1 MSDYLKWF
9 NERCGEGLAA
19 YLAALAFF
27 LPLSPTVTNYLLV
40 PLPLLLLWGWRQKQL
55 AQLTERRAA
64 GLVAAF
70 ALVGAVSLAVA
81 PRFFESAYNY
91 VHLMG
96 RYVLIYF
103 AVLLGVQTRRQAY
116 HVVGAVLASS
126 LLVSAY
132 GIYQYFHG
140 VAMLTS
146 EWVDVAQ
153 FPTLK
158 TRAFSTLQNPNL
170 LAAFLLMVMSLAGG
184 IFFSTQRLRIRLPLL
199 LVGAVALLCLI
210 FTYSRGAWVSLV
222 VITVICG
229 FLFSRRLLWV
239 LGPALG
245 IIGFFARDLVVARV
259 ASIFNPTDTSA
270 TLRMAL
276 WESTWSMIADHP
288 VTGIG
293 WGAYQFVY
301 PAYDFFIQDPGTIIF
316 HAHNLY
322 LNIAAELGL
331 PGIALFL
338 LALLAHVA
346 IGFRV
351 LRQTRLPEQRGI
363 VMGLIAVVIGVL
375 VNGMTD
381 FALFNIEISMLF
393 WLFVALIAVLA
404 RCEAQAAIS
413 EEKPHIGISV

>member
-1 MSDYLKWF
+1 MSDWMKWL

-19 YLAALAFF
+19 YLAVLAFF
-27 LPLSPTVTNYLLV
+27 LPLSPNVTNHLLV
-40 PLPLLLLWGWRQKQL
+40 PLPFLLLWAWRQKQL
-55 AQLTERRAA
+55 AHLTERRAA
-64 GLVAAF
+64 GLFGAF
-70 ALVGAVSLAVA
+70 ALVGALSLAVS

-91 VHLMG
+91 VYLMG

-103 AVLLGVQTRRQAY
+103 AILLGIQTRPQAY
-116 HVVGAVLASS
+116 RVVGAVLASS
-126 LLVSAY
+126 LFVSGY

-184 IFFSTQRLRIRLPLL
+184 IFFSTAKLRFRLPLL
-199 LVGAVALLCLI
+199 LVGGVALLCLI

-222 VITVICG
+222 FITVICG
-229 FLFSRRLLWV
+229 VLFSRRLLWV

-245 IIGFFARDLVVARV
+245 VIGFFARDLVVARV
-259 ASIFNPTDTSA
+259 VSIFNPTDTSS

-276 WESTWSMIADHP
+276 WESTWGMIADHP

-301 PAYDFFIQDPGTIIF
+301 PTYDFFVLDPGTIIF

-338 LALLAHVA
+338 LALSAHLA

-351 LRQTRLPEQRGI
+351 LRHTRMPEQRGVVI
-363 VMGLIAVVIGVL
+363 GLIAIIIGVL

-381 FALFNIEISMLF
+381 YALFNIEISMLF
-393 WLFVALIAVLA
+393 WLLVALLGVFS
-404 RCEAQAAIS
+404 RCALREGVS
-413 EEKPHIGISV
+413 EENLNMDAKM